1 MRCGSWQH
9 PSAWASVDNS
19 VSVWC
24 PSMQAVVAQVALPCI
39 RETSPSSSSAV
50 LCNTHDGNG
59 SVWTTNSSILQGT
72 DLDSEY
78 TLCKF
83 VCFLIKG
90 GAAVP
95 PPPHCPCPMWW
106 QSIWTVGCL
115 VHSYCCGST
124 KLHNW
129 TAYVHGRLYCCR
141 VVSPPIGDDFHS
153 FILLVLDYFQLICD
167 VTDDY
172 NSQQQASKL
181 AIQS

>member
-9 PSAWASVDNS
+9 PSAWASIDNS

-59 SVWTTNSSILQGT
+59 SVWTTISSILQGT

-95 PPPHCPCPMWW
+95 PPPFSLSDVMAV
-106 QSIWTVGCL
+106 TFGLLAV
-115 VHSYCCGST
+115 
-124 KLHNW
+124 
-129 TAYVHGRLYCCR
+129 
-141 VVSPPIGDDFHS
+141 S
-153 FILLVLDYFQLICD
+153 FIATAVAQLSCITGLHTCTGGFIVVVLSPLRLVMIFTLSFCWSWTISSWSAM
-167 VTDDY
+167 
-172 NSQQQASKL
+172 SQMTTTVNSKL
-181 AIQS
+181 AN